1 MDPTFGY
8 IDVGTLQESLD
19 PQLRPWRLGATMF
32 GVFGALALL
41 VAAVGLYSVMSYSA
55 AQRSHEM
62 GVRIAL
68 GAKAADIR
76 RLILRAG
83 IWTAGT
89 GVAIGAVLALAGGRY
104 VEALLFET
112 SARNGGV
119 FAVVA
124 ASLMLVAVVASLVPA
139 WRATRVDPVVALRA
153 E

>member
-1 MDPTFGY
+1 
-8 IDVGTLQESLD
+8 
-19 PQLRPWRLGATMF
+19 
-32 GVFGALALL
+32 
-41 VAAVGLYSVMSYSA
+41 MSYSA